1 MCFVRI
7 STKNLC
13 CVLTFVAYPEAD
25 VGVALVSWEEQV
37 EEVGGADKKLGHLG
51 ALIASNQR
59 RRGET
64 SVAHLQD
71 VVVDF
76 SAEPANKRTL
86 RNHCLAS
93 AGQKKKIEQQ
103 DFKTKRWE
111 NKNNTHG
118 HFIFT
123 KVQEED
129 IYFKRLP
136 WWCLTNSCELP
147 SDCLFAAIQSASVGV
162 CLSNK

>member
-51 ALIASNQR
+51 ALIAANQR

-93 AGQKKKIEQQ
+93 AGQKKKSNN
-103 DFKTKRWE
+103 KTSKLNGE
-111 NKNNTHG
+111 KIKITHTV
-118 HFIFT
+118 I
-123 KVQEED
+123 
-129 IYFKRLP
+129 
-136 WWCLTNSCELP
+136 
-147 SDCLFAAIQSASVGV
+147 LFLQRCRRRISILNGYHGDVWPTAANCPVTV
-162 CLSNK
+162 CLRQFNQLQLESV